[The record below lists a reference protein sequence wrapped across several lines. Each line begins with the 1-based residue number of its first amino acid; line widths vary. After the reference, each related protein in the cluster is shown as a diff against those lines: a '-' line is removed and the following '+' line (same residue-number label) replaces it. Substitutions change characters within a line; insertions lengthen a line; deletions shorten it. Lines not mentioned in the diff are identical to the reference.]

1 VFLKNWNP
9 LELAVES
16 DDDDIPL
23 QLGGWG
29 DRRNLYG
36 MRERE
41 RATAT
46 TGAAGTDGW
55 TEVLRVDKKK
65 AFDELGE

>member
-1 VFLKNWNP
+1 M
-9 LELAVES
+9 
-16 DDDDIPL
+16 
-23 QLGGWG
+23 
-29 DRRNLYG
+29 G

-55 TEVLRVDKKK
+55 TEVLRVDKKRLLTSWGMIIECVVVVVEVV
-65 AFDELGE
+65 ELRRREHGSPY